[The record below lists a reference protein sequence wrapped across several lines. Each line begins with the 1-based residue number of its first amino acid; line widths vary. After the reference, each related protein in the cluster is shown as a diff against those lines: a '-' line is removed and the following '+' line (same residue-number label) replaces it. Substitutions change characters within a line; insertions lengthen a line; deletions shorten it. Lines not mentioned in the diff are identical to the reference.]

1 VILGRGTAQTDDG
14 IVAEYHRFLD
24 DSCQLTSTEFLE
36 GLKRAPGVMLHHIAK
51 PIAGWAEEEI
61 IDLLDGSRSSM
72 RHRFSG
78 FVAFLLL
85 RGYCRPTFDLLA
97 SLRVNF
103 ASRYKVAL
111 KPWRERLEQ
120 ARDELRYGANWVGG
134 EMNLLV
140 WLSITAGKPL
150 DELTRADFDRF
161 RDDYQAWY
169 RRAGRGMARGPN
181 SRVSRLEHYLVHLG
195 IIPEAEFRFC
205 HEEYF
210 SQLHHDRVR
219 AAALRY
225 MQMCDAK
232 YKRSTISARRGAVVR
247 FFEWLQERHPDYSRL
262 DDVTRAT
269 AMEYARH
276 LKAKVESGDYSLPY
290 RNQLYM
296 AAGYFF
302 EFGIEERLPTFPER
316 NPFVGRDIAAVPN
329 PVPRYLPDHELR
341 AVIEYC
347 NNGATLKERTIVT
360 TLLHTGIRAAELTV
374 LKASDVVQIQGRW
387 KLHVH
392 QGKGLKDRVI
402 PLTAQCLAILQTWQ
416 EDGWERV
423 NDFLFTRYGQPWRFS
438 SSVGKIVRSI
448 GERLDIEGLT
458 PHRFRHTFA
467 VALLNYGI
475 RESALQRLL
484 GHSNLDMTL
493 QYGRILDRTVEREF
507 NRAVER
513 METGPLSWVPN
524 FFAPQDYALFA
535 EGDTVNWIRLP
546 HGYCRRHHGMNCESD
561 VKCLLCERFVATPA
575 DLPVLQEVRDRF
587 LALNM
592 RVKADVVSSHI
603 CQLEAEMRALEIPR
617 DTQTPQCW
625 HPGDEAINRKAG
637 CGLPSY
643 GGAP

>member
-1 VILGRGTAQTDDG
+1 VILGRGTAQTDEA

-36 GLKRAPGVMLHHIAK
+36 GLKRAPGVMLHHMAK
-51 PIAGWAEEEI
+51 PIAEWTEEEI
-61 IDLLDGSRSSM
+61 IDLLDSSRSSM

-85 RGYCRPTFDLLA
+85 RGYYRSTLVLLT
-97 SLRVNF
+97 SLRVDF

-120 ARDELRYGANWVGG
+120 TRDELRYGDDSVGS

-140 WLSITAGKPL
+140 WLLVTAGKPL

-161 RDDYQAWY
+161 RDEYQAWY
-169 RRAGRGMARGPN
+169 RREGRCVTREPN

-205 HEEYF
+205 HEAYF
-210 SQLHHDRVR
+210 SQLHHDRIR
-219 AAALRY
+219 AIVLRY
-225 MQMCDAK
+225 MQVCDAR
-232 YKRSTISARRGAVVR
+232 YMRSTIVARRRAVAH

-276 LKAKVESGDYSLPY
+276 LKAKVKSGDCSPLY
-290 RNQLYM
+290 RNQLYR

-302 EFGIEERLPTFPER
+302 DFAIGERLPTFPER
-316 NPFVGRDIAAVPN
+316 NPFVDRDITAVPN

-347 NNGATLKERTIVT
+347 DNGATLRERTFVI
-360 TLLHTGIRAAELTV
+360 TLLHTGIRASELAA
-374 LKASDVVQIQGRW
+374 LHASDVVQIQGRW

-392 QGKGLKDRVI
+392 QAKGLKDRVI
-402 PLTAQCLAILQTWQ
+402 PLTDQCLGVLQSWQ

-423 NDFLFTRYGQPWRFS
+423 NDFLFTRFGRPWKS
-438 SSVGKIVRSI
+438 SGPVGTIVRSM
-448 GERLDIEGLT
+448 GDRLGIEGLT

-484 GHSNLDMTL
+484 GHSSLDMTL
-493 QYGRILDRTVEREF
+493 QYGRILDRTVEQEF
-507 NRAVER
+507 NRAVGR
-513 METGPLSWVPN
+513 MEVGPLSWVPN

-535 EGDTVNWIRLP
+535 EGDTLNWIRLP
-546 HGYCRRHHGMNCESD
+546 HGYCRRHQEMHCESD
-561 VKCLLCERFVATPA
+561 VKCLLCERFMARPS
-575 DLPVLQEVRDRF
+575 DLPILQEVRDRF
-587 LALNM
+587 LDLDM
-592 RVKADVVSSHI
+592 QIKADVVSSHI
-603 CQLEAEMRALEIPR
+603 CQLKAEARALGIPG
-617 DTQTPQCW
+617 DTQTSQSW
-625 HPGDEAINRKAG
+625 HPGDEPVSRGTG
-637 CGLPSY
+637 CGLPSF
-643 GGAP
+643 GGVS